1 MKHTSLLAASLL
13 AAATFVTTAHAA
25 ELKNQPAVKAPWPEA
40 SAGMVRQI
48 IQLPEQKNEHDF
60 KVELTIGQ
68 TREVDCNI
76 HSLGGELETKI
87 LQGWGYDY
95 YVFTPASGMAST
107 MMACPD
113 GKKTRQFIPATLGD
127 NGMIRYNSRLAI
139 VIYTPKDFD
148 VKYRIWQADETL
160 HSADIK

>member
-1 MKHTSLLAASLL
+1 MKPVSLLAASLL
-13 AAATFVTTAHAA
+13 AAASLATTAQAA
-25 ELKNQPAVKAPWPEA
+25 GSQNQPAADAPWPEA

-48 IQLPEQKNEHDF
+48 IRLPEQKNEHDF
-60 KVELTIGQ
+60 KVELAIGQ
-68 TREVDCNI
+68 TREVDCNR
-76 HSLGGELETKI
+76 HSLGGNLETKT

-113 GKKTRQFIPATLGD
+113 DKKTRQFIPANLGD
-127 NGMIRYNSRLAI
+127 NGMLRYNSRLPI
-139 VIYTPKDFD
+139 VIYTPKDID

-160 HSADIK
+160 HNAVIK